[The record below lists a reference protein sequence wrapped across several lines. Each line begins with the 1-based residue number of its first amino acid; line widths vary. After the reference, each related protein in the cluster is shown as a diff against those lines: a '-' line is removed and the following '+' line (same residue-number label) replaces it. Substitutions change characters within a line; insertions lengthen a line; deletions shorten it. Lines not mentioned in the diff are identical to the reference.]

1 MLISLK
7 SSSLVLVMINGT
19 SLPICNRFNARRANS
34 EI

>member
-1 MLISLK
+1 
-7 SSSLVLVMINGT
+7 MINGT